1 MELTYVLLRR
11 AAAISLACLLCVLLL
26 AAWRAQSDVR
36 REGQGAGQLAL
47 LSSQLAALQNA
58 PDNALAERIEALREA
73 GRLGRLRH
81 LQFRLEDGRSGEV
94 LAQSVAE
101 DLSPPAMRPFLWLLG
116 LFARPHAAEESA
128 WLLERADGR
137 TFRITLTTHP
147 FSEQREAFDEILGVT
162 GVLLLYSLSLLA
174 ALYWAVRHA
183 FAPLR
188 QILDTIAAFER
199 QDYGARLP
207 ALRIRELDV
216 IARALN
222 HLAAALGQTQEER
235 RLLSLKVLTL
245 QEDERA
251 HIARELHDE
260 FGQSLTAM
268 RADATYL
275 LRRTEQ
281 QPELHTV
288 AAELEQQCARVQ
300 QDIRNLLGWLGNPC
314 DEGSRGSIPICDLI
328 ETLVQSWRQ
337 RPGQTIH
344 YQLSVDL
351 DGSDIPQGLALN
363 LYRMTQEALTNVARH
378 AGAKTVAVALAA
390 RPGEGVRWSVCDD
403 GIGIA
408 SYSEALQQGNGLAGI
423 RERVWAHGGEL
434 EMLDRGPAGG
444 PRGLCLQARFPWPEA
459 AREPADRASVMTYAG
474 TTE

>member
-26 AAWRAQSDVR
+26 AAWRAQSDVH

-47 LSSQLAALQNA
+47 LISQLTALQNA
-58 PDNALAERIEALREA
+58 PDNALPDRIEGLREA
-73 GRLGRLRH
+73 GRLGGLRH

-94 LAQSVAE
+94 LAQSEEEELA
-101 DLSPPAMRPFLWLLG
+101 PPTMRPFLWLLG
-116 LFARPHAAEESA
+116 LFSRPHLAEESV

-137 TFRITLTTHP
+137 SFRVTLTTHP
-147 FSEQREAFDEILGVT
+147 FSEQREAFDEIVGVT
-162 GVLLLYSLSLLA
+162 GVLLLYGFGLLA

-216 IARALN
+216 IAGALN
-222 HLAAALGQTQEER
+222 HLAAALGQTQDER

-251 HIARELHDE
+251 HVARELHDE

-275 LRRTEQ
+275 LRRTEK

-288 AAELEQQCARVQ
+288 AAALEQQCARVQ
-300 QDIRNLLGWLGNPC
+300 QDIRNLLGWIGNPC
-314 DEGSRGSIPICDLI
+314 GDSGRGPVPIRDLI

-337 RPGQTIH
+337 RPGQTVH
-344 YQLSVDL
+344 YQLTMDL
-351 DGSDIPQGLALN
+351 DGIDIPQGLALN
-363 LYRMTQEALTNVARH
+363 LYRMTQEALTNIARH
-378 AGAKTVAVALAA
+378 AGAETVTVALAA
-390 RPGEGVRWSVCDD
+390 RLGEGVRWSVCDD
-403 GIGIA
+403 GTGIA
-408 SYSEALQQGNGLAGI
+408 SYAEALQRGNGLAGI

-459 AREPADRASVMTYAG
+459 AHERADRASAMTYG
-474 TTE
+474 RTVV

>member
-1 MELTYVLLRR
+1 MELTHVLLRR

-26 AAWRAQSDVR
+26 AAWRAQSDVY

-47 LSSQLAALQNA
+47 LISQLTALQNA
-58 PDNALAERIEALREA
+58 PDNALPDRIEGLRET
-73 GRLGRLRH
+73 GRLGGLRH

-94 LAQSVAE
+94 LAQSGAE
-101 DLSPPAMRPFLWLLG
+101 ELSPPTMRPFLWLLS
-116 LFARPHAAEESA
+116 LFARPHLAEESV
-128 WLLERADGR
+128 WVVERADGR
-137 TFRITLTTHP
+137 SFRVILTTHP
-147 FSEQREAFDEILGVT
+147 FSEQREAFNEILGVT
-162 GVLLLYSLSLLA
+162 GVLLLYSVGLLA

-207 ALRIRELDV
+207 ALPIRELDV

-251 HIARELHDE
+251 HIAREFHDE

-288 AAELEQQCARVQ
+288 AAALEQQCARVQ

-314 DEGSRGSIPICDLI
+314 DERSRGSIPIGDLI
-328 ETLVQSWRQ
+328 EALVQSWRQ
-337 RPGQTIH
+337 RPGQNTD
-344 YQLSVDL
+344 YQLTMDL
-351 DGSDIPQGLALN
+351 DGTDIPQGLALN

-378 AGAKTVAVALAA
+378 AGARTVAVSLAA
-390 RPGEGVRWSVCDD
+390 RAGEGVRWSVCDD

-408 SYSEALQQGNGLAGI
+408 SYAEALQQGNGLAGL

-444 PRGLCLQARFPWPEA
+444 SRGLCLQARFPWPEA
-459 AREPADRASVMTYAG
+459 ARERADRASAMTYARVV
-474 TTE
+474 E